1 MDRYANILGCLLG
14 TAIGDAVGLRRE
26 GLSRQRAM
34 RMYGGP
40 PLKPNLLF
48 GCGFCSDDTE
58 HTLMVGRALAL
69 SASDPKQFER
79 ELAAQLRRWFLAMP
93 AGVGFATLRA
103 CLKLLVGFGPQ
114 HSGVA
119 SAGNGPAMRSA
130 LLGVCAES
138 EAQLVA
144 LVGASS
150 RITHTD
156 PRAEEG
162 ALTVARA
169 ARLAAVGGT
178 RTPEEFIADIATI
191 TRGEELRGS
200 LHAAASALT
209 ENKSCLEF
217 AEARGWTNGVSGYI
231 NHTVPAALY
240 CWAKS
245 PQDFQQC
252 IENAV
257 LLGGDTDSVAAIAGG
272 ICGANLGADAIPAEW
287 IGRLR
292 EWPRTVEWMIEL
304 SKSLCTTVSQRAATR
319 PPSMCW
325 LASVPRNFAFAA
337 VVIGLGFR
345 RLLPPY

>member
-1 MDRYANILGCLLG
+1 MDRYSNILGCLLG
-14 TAIGDAVGLRRE
+14 TALGDAVGLRRE

-34 RMYGGP
+34 RLYGGA

-48 GCGFCSDDTE
+48 GWGFCSDDTE
-58 HTLMVGRALAL
+58 HTLMVGRALAI
-69 SASDPKQFER
+69 SGGDPKQFEL
-79 ELAAQLRRWFLAMP
+79 ELAAQFRRWLLAMP

-114 HSGVA
+114 RSGVS

-130 LLGVCAES
+130 LLGVCAEN
-138 EAQLVA
+138 EAQLAA
-144 LVGASS
+144 LVQAST

-156 PRAEEG
+156 SRAEEG
-162 ALTVARA
+162 ALIVARA
-169 ARLAAVGGT
+169 ARLAAVGDT
-178 RTPEEFIADIATI
+178 RTPAEFIADIAMLI
-191 TRGEELRGS
+191 HDDDLRKS
-200 LHAAASALT
+200 LQAAVSALA

-217 AEARGWTNGVSGYI
+217 AEARGWTRGVSGFV

-245 PQDFQQC
+245 PQDFEQC
-252 IENAV
+252 VENAV
-257 LLGGDTDSVAAIAGG
+257 LLGGDTDSVAAITGA
-272 ICGANLGADAIPAEW
+272 ICGANLGVDAIPAEW

-292 EWPRTVEWMIEL
+292 EWPRTVEWMTEL
-304 SKSLCTTVSQRAATR
+304 SKSLCTTVSQRVATD
-319 PPSMCW
+319 PPSMHW
-325 LASVPRNFAFAA
+325 LATVPRNCLFAA